1 MKNIIPPVKGTR
13 DFYPEQMA
21 LRTWLYNTVRNVS
34 ESFGYQEWDAP
45 FLETLDLYAAKS
57 GDELVKKQ
65 SYVFLDRGGDEITL
79 RPELTPSLARMIAA
93 RQNELVFPVRWWSF
107 GPFWRYERPGRGRSR
122 EFFQWNIDLL
132 GANSPEADGEMVAI
146 AAAFLKEV
154 GLSPTQARIC
164 VNNRSFMDS
173 EFDTLGIPPEK
184 KAEVSGLVDR
194 REKMESKPWE
204 TNALEIG
211 LTQKQLDGLTS
222 LLADEERWRK
232 SEELVRLFRTLESLG
247 YKDYVQFDSNIMRGL
262 LYYTGTVFEAF
273 DISRGVRR
281 AILGGGRYDNLLRDV
296 GGEPLPAVGFAMG
309 DVVIS
314 LILQELSLFPSLA
327 ITPAAV
333 LVTVF
338 SPDLLLESYSL
349 AADLRR
355 SGINVTCYPEPAKIP
370 KQFKFADRMGMC
382 AVLVVGPDEVTAGKV
397 TIKNLTNGTQET
409 IIRSKVNEAVK
420 TILESQ

>member
-1 MKNIIPPVKGTR
+1 M
-13 DFYPEQMA
+13 
-21 LRTWLYNTVRNVS
+21 
-34 ESFGYQEWDAP
+34 
-45 FLETLDLYAAKS
+45 
-57 GDELVKKQ
+57 
-65 SYVFLDRGGDEITL
+65 
-79 RPELTPSLARMIAA
+79 
-93 RQNELVFPVRWWSF
+93 
-107 GPFWRYERPGRGRSR
+107 
-122 EFFQWNIDLL
+122 
-132 GANSPEADGEMVAI
+132 
-146 AAAFLKEV
+146 
-154 GLSPTQARIC
+154 
-164 VNNRSFMDS
+164 
-173 EFDTLGIPPEK
+173 
-184 KAEVSGLVDR
+184 
-194 REKMESKPWE
+194 
-204 TNALEIG
+204 
-211 LTQKQLDGLTS
+211 
-222 LLADEERWRK
+222 
-232 SEELVRLFRTLESLG
+232 
-247 YKDYVQFDSNIMRGL
+247 
-262 LYYTGTVFEAF
+262 
-273 DISRGVRR
+273 
-281 AILGGGRYDNLLRDV
+281 RDV